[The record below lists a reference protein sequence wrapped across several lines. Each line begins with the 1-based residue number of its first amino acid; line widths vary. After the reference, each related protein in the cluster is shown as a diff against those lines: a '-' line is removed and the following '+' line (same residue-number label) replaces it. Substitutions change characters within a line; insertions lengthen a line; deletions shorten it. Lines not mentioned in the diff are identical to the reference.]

1 MSNFRFPP
9 PDKAGWWRGRPYDN
23 AEAEPEWYDVH
34 KDRFDA
40 LVVTIKGKDGA
51 PQEVP
56 VQVVPCVW
64 AGPFPREDVS

>member
-1 MSNFRFPP
+1 MSEYAPAADVAATRAAI
-9 PDKAGWWRGRPYDN
+9 DRLKANMR
-23 AEAEPEWYDVH
+23 
-34 KDRFDA
+34 
-40 LVVTIKGKDGA
+40 LTIKGKDGA